1 MPGAQ
6 ERAKALS
13 REMMKAIKAAK
24 AAEARAKKLGQE
36 VMQALAEA
44 RAEAEAA
51 RVIVEYPTGRYECK
65 RCRQAVLFT
74 EPTRELPACQSCGGR
89 EYTGQQPTVR
99 KMITPA
105 PMRYPAGMYECGR
118 CGTRI
123 ALATSSDTLSA
134 CDFCGADKLKAVE

>member
-1 MPGAQ
+1 MPSAQ

-24 AAEARAKKLGQE
+24 AAEARAKRLGEE
-36 VMQALAEA
+36 VMRALAQA
-44 RAEAEAA
+44 KAEAEAA

-89 EYTGQQPTVR
+89 EYTGHAPTVR
-99 KMITPA
+99 RIEPPPPRKF
-105 PMRYPAGMYECGR
+105 PAGMYECGG
-118 CGTRI
+118 CGTRV
-123 ALATSSDTLSA
+123 ALAVDADVLSA
-134 CDFCGADKLKAVE
+134 CDLCGADKLKRLA